1 MKRSQRNTQLTLI
14 ITGFFLILSTYF
26 IYPYLDKDKSED
38 QSIVRDRKEKID
50 GEKNSFFENVEYKC
64 FYNVN
69 TPFSI
74 KSKEALIL
82 QEEPNVLYMTDVHVI
97 LYLNDGRVVNLTSD
111 KGRYNKKTFDF
122 FLEENVSATDEETI
136 IFAKNLDML
145 ASDNSVKIYNDVYLD
160 YVTGSLKADK
170 IDYDFNTKYFKVS
183 MFDSKRIKMK
193 VIKWAILKNLEL

>member
-1 MKRSQRNTQLTLI
+1 MKRSQRNTQLILI
-14 ITGFFLILSTYF
+14 IVGFFLILATYF
-26 IYPYLDKDKSED
+26 IYPYLGKDKSED
-38 QSIVRDRKEKID
+38 QSIVKDRKEKISD
-50 GEKNSFFENVEYKC
+50 DENSFFENVEYKG
-64 FYNVN
+64 FYNTN
-69 TPFSI
+69 IPFTV

-82 QEEPNVLYMTDVHVI
+82 QEEPNVLYMTSMHVI

-111 KGRYNKKTFDF
+111 KARYNKKTFDC
-122 FLEENVSATDEETI
+122 FLEENVNATDGETI

-145 ASDNSVKIYNDVYLD
+145 ASDDSVKIYNDVYLD

-183 MFDSKRIKMK
+183 MFDNKRIKMK

>member
-1 MKRSQRNTQLTLI
+1 MKRNQRNTQLTLI
-14 ITGFFLILSTYF
+14 IAGFFLILSTYF

-38 QSIVRDRKEKID
+38 QSIVRDQREKIHA
-50 GEKNSFFENVEYKC
+50 EKNSFFENVEYKG
-64 FYNVN
+64 FYNAN
-69 TPFSI
+69 TPFTI

-82 QEEPNVLYMTDVHVI
+82 QEEPNVLYMTDVHII

-111 KGRYNKKTFDF
+111 KGRYNKKTYDF

-183 MFDSKRIKMK
+183 MFDNKRIKMK
-193 VIKWAILKNLEL
+193 VIK